1 MNSEKQGEEAA
12 GRAPKRASASGGCV
26 EHTEKQGF
34 VDRWKTVL
42 LRVAAIPFVF
52 FGVGLYRAWLATF
65 FRYDAFPTI
74 SVFDYFLFEGAIGIA
89 SLALAFAA
97 RRITPLWANRTAVT
111 LTGACMVGGSA
122 LIVVA
127 CFFLPLPA
135 LKVVGLLAAGGGLG
149 SLILMWAEFYGSLNP
164 MRVALYHALAIA
176 VGEVV
181 KWLFLGMSVPYL
193 AFFSVVLPLVCLACV
208 RSSMRR
214 LPERDLPPAM
224 KEGDPKTIPWKPILL
239 MAVCTF
245 AGGFGALPTQL
256 LVPGNVLGALFVTV
270 LVFFGVLSASRWFNF
285 DTIYQLAF
293 PLFIVGFLFVMPTFG
308 TNAQIMALCYDA
320 GYTMLSMYIMIV
332 MSNITYRFGVNAVW
346 INGIERGIR
355 YVVELL
361 GWLVFAGAS
370 ANLGDELTS
379 MLYGIVAVAVVL
391 TFLVIF
397 FTERGLSA
405 KWGIVLKDDGL
416 ENASSEGRLAIR
428 VSDLSRAFNL
438 SPREEEVLQLIAQRN
453 TVAEIEE
460 VLYVSQGTVKAHINH
475 IYRKFDI
482 HSKTELFELLDDV
495 EKPVRKTRRPAAT
508 VDDEE
513 GLTA

>member
-1 MNSEKQGEEAA
+1 M
-12 GRAPKRASASGGCV
+12 
-26 EHTEKQGF
+26 TEKAQQGF
-34 VDRWKTVL
+34 VDRWKAVL

-52 FGVGLYRAWLATF
+52 FGVGFYRAWLATF

-74 SVFDYFLFEGAIGIA
+74 SVFDYFLFEGAIGIV

-97 RRITPLWANRTAVT
+97 RRVTPLWANRKAV
-111 LTGACMVGGSA
+111 LATGACMVGGSA
-122 LIVVA
+122 LIVLA
-127 CFFLPLPA
+127 CFAVPSPA
-135 LKVVGLLAAGGGLG
+135 LKVAGLFAAGGGLG

-164 MRVALYHALAIA
+164 MRVALYHAMAIF

-181 KWLFLGMSVPYL
+181 KWLFMGMSVPYL
-193 AFFSVVLPLVCLACV
+193 AFFSIVLPIVCLACV
-208 RSSMRR
+208 RSSMTR

-256 LVPGNVLGALFVTV
+256 LVPGNVLGAMFVTA

-308 TNAQIMALCYDA
+308 SNAQIMALCYDA

-355 YVVELL
+355 YVVELV
-361 GWLVFAGAS
+361 GWLAFAGAS
-370 ANLGDELTS
+370 AHLGEEATS
-379 MLYGIVAVAVVL
+379 ILYGGVAVAVVL
-391 TFLVIF
+391 TFVVIF

-405 KWGIVLKDDGL
+405 KWGVVLKDDPMGS
-416 ENASSEGRLAIR
+416 ASAEGRMAIR
-428 VSDLSRAFNL
+428 VSDLSRAYNL
-438 SPREEEVLQLIAQRN
+438 SPREEEVLQLIAQGD

-475 IYRKFDI
+475 IYRKFNI
-482 HSKTELFELLDDV
+482 HSKSELFELLNDV
-495 EKPVRKTRRPAAT
+495 EKPVRKGRRSSSSAWE
-508 VDDEE
+508 DEE
-513 GLTA
+513 RQAG

>member
-1 MNSEKQGEEAA
+1 M
-12 GRAPKRASASGGCV
+12 
-26 EHTEKQGF
+26 TEKAQQGF
-34 VDRWKTVL
+34 VDRWKAVL

-52 FGVGLYRAWLATF
+52 FGVGFYRAWLATF

-74 SVFDYFLFEGAIGIA
+74 SVFDYFLFEGAIGIV

-97 RRITPLWANRTAVT
+97 RRVTPLWANRKAV
-111 LTGACMVGGSA
+111 LATGACMVGGSA
-122 LIVVA
+122 LIVLA
-127 CFFLPLPA
+127 CFAVPSPA
-135 LKVVGLLAAGGGLG
+135 LKVAGLLAAGGGLG

-164 MRVALYHALAIA
+164 MRVALYHAMAIF

-181 KWLFLGMSVPYL
+181 KWLFMGMSVPYL
-193 AFFSVVLPLVCLACV
+193 AFFSIVLPIVCLACV
-208 RSSMRR
+208 RSSMTR

-256 LVPGNVLGALFVTV
+256 LVPGNVLGAMFVTA

-308 TNAQIMALCYDA
+308 SNAQIMALCYDA

-355 YVVELL
+355 YVVELV
-361 GWLVFAGAS
+361 GWL
-370 ANLGDELTS
+370 
-379 MLYGIVAVAVVL
+379 
-391 TFLVIF
+391 TFVVIF

-405 KWGIVLKDDGL
+405 KWGVVLKDDPMGG
-416 ENASSEGRLAIR
+416 ASAEGRMAIR
-428 VSDLSRAFNL
+428 VSDLSRAYNL
-438 SPREEEVLQLIAQRN
+438 SPREEEVLQLIAQGD

-475 IYRKFDI
+475 IYRKFNI
-482 HSKTELFELLDDV
+482 HSKSELFELLNDV
-495 EKPVRKTRRPAAT
+495 EKPVRKGRRSSSSAWE
-508 VDDEE
+508 DEE
-513 GLTA
+513 RQAG

>member
-1 MNSEKQGEEAA
+1 MRFQ
-12 GRAPKRASASGGCV
+12 P
-26 EHTEKQGF
+26 
-34 VDRWKTVL
+34 
-42 LRVAAIPFVF
+42 
-52 FGVGLYRAWLATF
+52 YRCSIT
-65 FRYDAFPTI
+65 
-74 SVFDYFLFEGAIGIA
+74 FLFEGAIGIV

-97 RRITPLWANRTAVT
+97 RRVTPLWANRTAVAV
-111 LTGACMVGGSA
+111 TGACMVGGSA
-122 LIVVA
+122 LIVLA
-127 CFFLPLPA
+127 CFAVPLPA

-164 MRVALYHALAIA
+164 MRVALYHAMAIF

-181 KWLFLGMSVPYL
+181 KWLFMGMSVPYL
-193 AFFSVVLPLVCLACV
+193 AFFSIVLPIVCLACV
-208 RSSMRR
+208 RSSMTR

-256 LVPGNVLGALFVTV
+256 LVPGNVLGAMFVTA

-308 TNAQIMALCYDA
+308 SNAQIMALCYDA

-355 YVVELL
+355 YVVELV
-361 GWLVFAGAS
+361 GWLAFAGAS
-370 ANLGDELTS
+370 AHLGEEATS
-379 MLYGIVAVAVVL
+379 ILYGGVAVAVVL
-391 TFLVIF
+391 TFVVIF
-397 FTERGLSA
+397 FTESGLSA
-405 KWGIVLKDDGL
+405 KWGVVLKDDPMGS
-416 ENASSEGRLAIR
+416 ASAEGRMAIR
-428 VSDLSRAFNL
+428 VSDLSRAYNL
-438 SPREEEVLQLIAQRN
+438 SPREEEVLQLIAQGD

-475 IYRKFDI
+475 IYRKFNI
-482 HSKTELFELLDDV
+482 HSKSELFELLNDV
-495 EKPVRKTRRPAAT
+495 EKPVRKGRRSSSS
-508 VDDEE
+508 VWEDEE
-513 GLTA
+513 RQAG

>member
-1 MNSEKQGEEAA
+1 MEQ
-12 GRAPKRASASGGCV
+12 
-26 EHTEKQGF
+26 TEKQGF
-34 VDRWKTVL
+34 ADRWKAVL
-42 LRVAAIPFVF
+42 LRVSAIPFVF

-74 SVFDYFLFEGAIGIA
+74 SVFDYFLFEGAIGVV
-89 SLALAFAA
+89 SLALAFTA
-97 RRITPLWANRTAVT
+97 RRITPLWANRMAVRATA
-111 LTGACMVGGSA
+111 ACMVGGSA
-122 LIVVA
+122 LIVLA
-127 CFFLPLPA
+127 CFFVPFPA

-149 SLILMWAEFYGSLNP
+149 ALILMWAEFYGSLNP
-164 MRVALYHALAIA
+164 MRVALYHAMAIF

-181 KWLFLGMSVPYL
+181 KWLFMGMSVPYL
-193 AFFSVVLPLVCLACV
+193 AFFSIVLPLVCLACV

-214 LPERDLPPAM
+214 LPERDLPPGM
-224 KEGDPKTIPWKPILL
+224 VEGDPKTIPWKPILL

-256 LVPGNVLGALFVTV
+256 LVPGNVLGSMFVTA

-293 PLFIVGFLFVMPTFG
+293 PLFIVAFLFVMPSFG
-308 TNAQIMALCYDA
+308 ANAQVMALCYDA

-355 YVVELL
+355 YVVELM

-370 ANLGDELTS
+370 VSFGEETTS
-379 MLYGIVAVAVVL
+379 ILYGCVAVAVVL

-405 KWGIVLKDDGL
+405 KWGIVLKDDQVGS
-416 ENASSEGRLAIR
+416 ASAEGRLAIR
-428 VSDLSRAFNL
+428 VSDLSRAYNL
-438 SPREEEVLQLIAQRN
+438 SPREEEVLQLVAQGN

-460 VLYVSQGTVKAHINH
+460 VLYVSQGTVKAHMNH

-482 HSKTELFELLDDV
+482 HSKTELFELLNDV
-495 EKPVRKTRRPAAT
+495 EKPVRKTRRPAGV

-513 GLTA
+513 RPTA

>member
-1 MNSEKQGEEAA
+1 M
-12 GRAPKRASASGGCV
+12 
-26 EHTEKQGF
+26 TEKAQQGF
-34 VDRWKTVL
+34 VDRWKAVL

-52 FGVGLYRAWLATF
+52 FGVGFYRAWLATF

-74 SVFDYFLFEGAIGIA
+74 SVFDYFLFEGAIGIV

-97 RRITPLWANRTAVT
+97 RRVTPLWANRKAV
-111 LTGACMVGGSA
+111 LATGACMVGGSA
-122 LIVVA
+122 LIVLA
-127 CFFLPLPA
+127 CFAVPSPA
-135 LKVVGLLAAGGGLG
+135 LKVAGLLAAGGGLG

-164 MRVALYHALAIA
+164 MRVALYHAMAIF

-181 KWLFLGMSVPYL
+181 KWLFMGMSVPYL
-193 AFFSVVLPLVCLACV
+193 AFFSIVLPIVCLACV
-208 RSSMRR
+208 RSSMTR

-256 LVPGNVLGALFVTV
+256 LVPGNVLGAMFVTA

-308 TNAQIMALCYDA
+308 SNAQIMALCYDA

-355 YVVELL
+355 YVVELV
-361 GWLVFAGAS
+361 GWLAFAGAS
-370 ANLGDELTS
+370 ANLGEEATS
-379 MLYGIVAVAVVL
+379 ILYGGVAVAVVL
-391 TFLVIF
+391 TFVVIF

-405 KWGIVLKDDGL
+405 KWGVVLKDDPMGS
-416 ENASSEGRLAIR
+416 ASAEGRMAIR
-428 VSDLSRAFNL
+428 VSDLSRAYNL
-438 SPREEEVLQLIAQRN
+438 SPREEEVLQLIAQGD

-475 IYRKFDI
+475 IYRKFNI
-482 HSKTELFELLDDV
+482 HSKSELFELLNDV
-495 EKPVRKTRRPAAT
+495 EKPVRKGRRSSSFAWE
-508 VDDEE
+508 DEE
-513 GLTA
+513 RQAG

>member
-1 MNSEKQGEEAA
+1 M
-12 GRAPKRASASGGCV
+12 
-26 EHTEKQGF
+26 TEKAQQGF
-34 VDRWKTVL
+34 VDRWKAVL

-52 FGVGLYRAWLATF
+52 FGVGFYRAWLATF

-74 SVFDYFLFEGAIGIA
+74 SVFDYFLFEGAIGIV

-97 RRITPLWANRTAVT
+97 RRVTPLWANRKAV
-111 LTGACMVGGSA
+111 LATGACMVGGSA
-122 LIVVA
+122 LIVLA
-127 CFFLPLPA
+127 CFAVPSPA
-135 LKVVGLLAAGGGLG
+135 LKVAGLLAAGGGLG

-164 MRVALYHALAIA
+164 MRVALYHAMAIF

-181 KWLFLGMSVPYL
+181 KWLFMGMSVPYL
-193 AFFSVVLPLVCLACV
+193 AFFSIVLPIVCLACV
-208 RSSMRR
+208 RSSMTR

-256 LVPGNVLGALFVTV
+256 LVPGNVLGAMFVTA

-308 TNAQIMALCYDA
+308 SNAQIMALCYDA

-332 MSNITYRFGVNAVW
+332 MSNITYRFGVNALA
-346 INGIERGIR
+346 I
-355 YVVELL
+355 
-361 GWLVFAGAS
+361 
-370 ANLGDELTS
+370 
-379 MLYGIVAVAVVL
+379 AVVL
-391 TFLVIF
+391 TFVVIF

-405 KWGIVLKDDGL
+405 KWGVVLKDDPMGS
-416 ENASSEGRLAIR
+416 ASAEGRMAIR
-428 VSDLSRAFNL
+428 VSDLSRAYNL
-438 SPREEEVLQLIAQRN
+438 SPREEEVLQLIAQGD

-475 IYRKFDI
+475 IYRKFNI
-482 HSKTELFELLDDV
+482 HSKSELFELLNDV
-495 EKPVRKTRRPAAT
+495 EKPVRKGRRSSSSAWE
-508 VDDEE
+508 DEE
-513 GLTA
+513 RQAG

>member
-1 MNSEKQGEEAA
+1 M
-12 GRAPKRASASGGCV
+12 
-26 EHTEKQGF
+26 TEKAQQGF
-34 VDRWKTVL
+34 VDRWKAVL

-52 FGVGLYRAWLATF
+52 FGVGFYRAWLATF

-74 SVFDYFLFEGAIGIA
+74 SVFDYFLFEGAIGIV

-97 RRITPLWANRTAVT
+97 RRVTPLWANRKAV
-111 LTGACMVGGSA
+111 LATGACMVGGSA
-122 LIVVA
+122 LIVLA
-127 CFFLPLPA
+127 CFAVPSPA
-135 LKVVGLLAAGGGLG
+135 LKVAGLLAAGGGLG

-164 MRVALYHALAIA
+164 MRVALYHAMAIF

-181 KWLFLGMSVPYL
+181 KWLFMGMSVPYL
-193 AFFSVVLPLVCLACV
+193 AFFSIVLPIVCLACV
-208 RSSMRR
+208 RSSMTR

-256 LVPGNVLGALFVTV
+256 LVPGNVLGAMFVTA

-308 TNAQIMALCYDA
+308 SNAQIMALCYDA

-355 YVVELL
+355 YVVELV
-361 GWLVFAGAS
+361 GWLAFAGAS
-370 ANLGDELTS
+370 ANASHPTS
-379 MLYGIVAVAVVL
+379 S
-391 TFLVIF
+391 T
-397 FTERGLSA
+397 T
-405 KWGIVLKDDGL
+405 
-416 ENASSEGRLAIR
+416 
-428 VSDLSRAFNL
+428 
-438 SPREEEVLQLIAQRN
+438 
-453 TVAEIEE
+453 
-460 VLYVSQGTVKAHINH
+460 
-475 IYRKFDI
+475 
-482 HSKTELFELLDDV
+482 
-495 EKPVRKTRRPAAT
+495 
-508 VDDEE
+508 
-513 GLTA
+513 